1 MIKKI
6 AYILFSFALFLA
18 ACHKPSPQTQ
28 EINLS
33 NPGLIIL
40 NEGNFSYGNAS
51 ITFFDITTST
61 VTNKAFEKAN
71 GLGLGDIAQSAYT
84 DNSFI
89 YIVVNNSGKIIKA
102 SLDNLHLQ
110 AQLTRLVSPR
120 YLATL
125 PGGKMIVTDLYS
137 TMMTVFDP
145 MDMTQVKKVYIGHTT
160 ERILVKDG
168 FIYTISWNNDS
179 MLFKINVNNY
189 SIVDSLDLTYQPNS
203 MVFDHNGDLWVLSD
217 GGLWQGADTLMPA
230 ALAQI
235 DVQEMI
241 VKKSF
246 TFDNISLS
254 PSHLSIN
261 SMADTLYFLIS
272 SWTRTRNPVFG
283 IYRMALNNRLPSKP
297 WIKQGNHTFYALWY
311 IKEKNWIV
319 VTDAKDFTTPGQVLV
334 YNSQANLLYTIPVG
348 IIPGYVLYKK

>member
-1 MIKKI
+1 MIKKF
-6 AYILFSFALFLA
+6 AYIHLFFALFLV
-18 ACHKPSPQTQ
+18 ACHKPPPQTQ

-40 NEGNFSYGNAS
+40 NEGNFTYGNAS
-51 ITFFDITTST
+51 ITFFDLTTST
-61 VTNKAFEKAN
+61 VINNAFKKAN
-71 GLGLGDIAQSAYT
+71 ALGLGDIAQSAYI

-102 SLDNLHLQ
+102 NLYNLHLQ

-120 YLATL
+120 YIATL
-125 PGGKMIVTDLYS
+125 PNGKMIVSDLYS
-137 TMMTVFDP
+137 PMMTLFDP
-145 MDMTQVKKVYIGHTT
+145 ADMTQIKRVYIGHPT

-168 FIYTISWNNDS
+168 FIYTISWNNDN
-179 MLFKINVNNY
+179 MLFKIDAHNY
-189 SIVDSLDLTYQPNS
+189 SIVDSLALTYQPNS
-203 MVFDHNGDLWVLSD
+203 MVFDHNGYLWVLSD

-235 DVQEMI
+235 NVDEMI
-241 VKKSF
+241 IKKSL
-246 TFDNISLS
+246 TFNDISLS
-254 PSHLSIN
+254 PSHLNIN
-261 SMADTLYFLIS
+261 SQADTLYFLIS
-272 SWTRTRNPVFG
+272 SWTSTTNPVFG
-283 IYRMALNNRLPSKP
+283 IYRMDLNDSLPSTP

-311 IKEKNWIV
+311 LKEKNWIV

-334 YNSQANLLYTIPVG
+334 YDSQANLLYTIPVG